1 MGFRCTSSFTLVYWT
16 CCLAKI
22 TTMSFNFLQLVE
34 RTSLNLLSEEVL
46 DSVVSNDVT
55 ITSALHSDRLWYKT
69 IWNKFLIFLKVKRVI
84 RIVHVKNTTDTMSKF
99 IKVRQWTLF
108 FGTRCI
114 SQGSVISAF
123 EAWVRDANF
132 RPNLTFWTSLNVV
145 NESKLKSASYYAIMH
160 VA

>member
-1 MGFRCTSSFTLVYWT
+1 M
-16 CCLAKI
+16 AKI

-55 ITSALHSDRLWYKT
+55 ITSALHSDRLGYKT

-99 IKVRQWTLF
+99 IKVRQ
-108 FGTRCI
+108 
-114 SQGSVISAF
+114 
-123 EAWVRDANF
+123 
-132 RPNLTFWTSLNVV
+132 
-145 NESKLKSASYYAIMH
+145 
-160 VA
+160 